1 MPSGNSQPAIAH
13 ACPSRQE
20 LDALKTAQF
29 VLGELGVPLS
39 HTVAEYVASKRL
51 MPSHPLSEAAQHWAK
66 DHARAPSVTFI
77 QVAGEF
83 LTHQHRALSERSYR
97 EEKIR
102 VGRLQSALDVNMDDL
117 SKSHIERFF
126 SGVLTDHSGKT
137 RNHYRQTLRQLL
149 LLAVRKDYL
158 PRGHRLGE
166 VLVNERTYEAA
177 PSITIHFGNLHG
189 FCGIL
194 PNFGHRCFEFG

>member
-1 MPSGNSQPAIAH
+1 M
-13 ACPSRQE
+13 
-20 LDALKTAQF
+20 
-29 VLGELGVPLS
+29 GELGVPLS
-39 HTVAEYVASKRL
+39 HAVAEYVAAKRL

-83 LTHQHRALSERSYR
+83 LTQQHQALSERSYR

-102 VGRLQSALDVNMDDL
+102 VGRLQSVLDVNMDDL

-137 RNHYRQTLRQLL
+137 RNHYRQTLRQRAAREAMAHGLKEVEVRIKGPGSGRESAIRGL
-149 LLAVRKDYL
+149 QAVGLDITTIKDVT
-158 PRGHRLGE
+158 PVPHNGCRPKKRRR
-166 VLVNERTYEAA
+166 V
-177 PSITIHFGNLHG
+177 
-189 FCGIL
+189 
-194 PNFGHRCFEFG
+194 